1 MLLNLLTGLP
11 VMLLCLLLQ
20 AIFLAMCLRQYV
32 RFRHARQG
40 RDSQWLDIL
49 LLSMVMLLML
59 LGNFVQ
65 MAIWAALFMLLGEFG
80 EFATALYHS
89 GVNFATLGYGDIVM
103 SERWRLLGP
112 LEAANGILMFG
123 VSTSV
128 MTAAVMD
135 VIKHNLARLQPNEPP
150 ARRDDVFPNHKG

>member
-20 AIFLAMCLRQYV
+20 AIFLSASLRYYA
-32 RFRHARQG
+32 RFRLAQQG
-40 RDSQWLDIL
+40 RDSSWTNVL
-49 LLSMVMLLML
+49 LLSTVMLMMLM
-59 LGNFVQ
+59 GNFAQ
-65 MAIWAALFMLLGEFG
+65 MIIWAGLFVLLGEFG
-80 EFATALYHS
+80 DFPTALYHS
-89 GVNFATLGYGDIVM
+89 GVNFVTLGYGDIVM
-103 SERWRLLGP
+103 SLRWRLLGP

-135 VIKHNLARLQPNEPP
+135 IIKHNTAALKRIERP
-150 ARRDDVFPNHKG
+150 

>member
-20 AIFLAMCLRQYV
+20 AFFVAKCLRYYA
-32 RFRHARQG
+32 RFRYAKQG
-40 RDSQWLDIL
+40 HESQLLDIL
-49 LLSMVMLLML
+49 SLSMVMLLML

-65 MAIWAALFMLLGEFG
+65 MIIWAALFMLLGEFR

-103 SERWRLLGP
+103 TERWRLLGP

-135 VIKHNLARLQPNEPP
+135 VIKHYIARLQQSERP
-150 ARRDDVFPNHKG
+150 